1 MKLGPILNF
10 ICGVALSIVA
20 ASLPLLIERGVVA
33 DQTWLLMA
41 ATGFATVG
49 GLQVSQAFVALTEQ
63 SKARKLLESEIG
75 TNTLLLNTAR
85 QHLESLMR
93 AIKSNRCSPDTIEI
107 TLQNLTQSLETL
119 DQAIRLVGKP
129 KTVSE
134 LQISDATNILPTFEF
149 SGEEVED
156 SLETVRDM
164 RLSGDSS
171 QSLDPAA
178 LERVQ
183 SLLERFSHK
192 LEATEQQRP
201 VQRLGEP
208 QPRARLPE
216 RVNCHFCN
224 TSNPVDIPDNPGET
238 RHVRCSACHQTF
250 LVHRP
255 SSGPLITS
263 VQSEGGQS
271 RPAQTYEELLRNQQF
286 PLPDPALV
294 HAGLTSLVRAFEA
307 APNGQIE
314 TWPELDAGI
323 ENQLRKTGLAYESS
337 DITKIRKI
345 AYKCQ
350 LFSFLTDRK
359 GFTLK
364 DGVNAD
370 TIHQQVFMNIVR
382 RIQSG
387 FSNPIDTQKIARFIT
402 SDPALIE
409 RLAGQNTQPA
419 APQLE
424 IVSSGSS
431 ASD

>member
-20 ASLPLLIERGVVA
+20 ASLPLMIERGVVA

-41 ATGFATVG
+41 ASGLATVG

-93 AIKSNRCSPDTIEI
+93 AIKSNRCSQDTIEI

-164 RLSGDSS
+164 RLSGDPS

-192 LEATEQQRP
+192 LESSEQRP
-201 VQRLGEP
+201 AQRLGESP
-208 QPRARLPE
+208 ARARAPE
-216 RVNCHFCN
+216 RVNCTFCN
-224 TSNPVDIPDNPGET
+224 TSNSVDIPDNPGET
-238 RHVRCSACHQTF
+238 RHVRCSSCHQTF
-250 LVHRP
+250 LVHR
-255 SSGPLITS
+255 SSGGPLITS
-263 VQSEGGQS
+263 MQNQSGQTKT
-271 RPAQTYEELLRNQQF
+271 AQTYEELLRNQQF

-294 HAGLTSLVRAFEA
+294 HAGLTSLVRAFET
-307 APNGQIE
+307 APDGQIE

-323 ENQLRKTGLAYESS
+323 ESQLRTTGLAYESS

-350 LFSFLTDRK
+350 LFRFLTDKK

-370 TIHQQVFMNIVR
+370 TIHQLVFMNIVR

-387 FSNPIDTQKIARFIT
+387 FSDPIDTRKIARFVT
-402 SDPALIE
+402 GEPALVE

-424 IVSSGSS
+424 IVSS
-431 ASD
+431 ASTPPE